1 MRSAAF
7 VLVTTL
13 VIGIGGAGGV
23 GCGTG
28 LIVDAS
34 HEKPDAQAAPPA
46 DAAGAVATFQIVGP
60 TLDINPSDDITYC
73 YYFHTPNTSDLA
85 IKKWASH
92 LTAGVHDMVVYL
104 TPGDLQAAGTVTTD
118 RCGFSANSVNP
129 VWTYSA
135 VNPDEELALPSD
147 DGNGT
152 PVGLPLRAGHS
163 GFIQMHF
170 ANSTAAV
177 LHAHVELFAYAYDSG
192 VQVTPAG
199 SFYTYSTKI
208 DLAPG
213 SATAPTSGMVNGS
226 CDVSPA
232 TKFFLISAYT
242 HKQAVHTFVVDGAA
256 PVFDTTIWDH
266 PVPATWNPPA
276 FYSFTSGKLTYQC
289 EYVNPN
295 NYRIQ
300 SGDNAATA
308 ETCMAVGFFFP
319 SPGGAGA
326 FCLNSAM
333 VN

>member
-7 VLVTTL
+7 VLATTL
-13 VIGIGGAGGV
+13 ASCGV
-23 GCGTG
+23 GCGIGT
-28 LIVDAS
+28 IVATAHDQ
-34 HEKPDAQAAPPA
+34 PDAQVTPPPP
-46 DAAGAVATFQIVGP
+46 DAEVPRPPTFQIVSP
-60 TLDINPSDDITYC
+60 PLDINAGDEITYC

-92 LTAGVHDMVVYL
+92 MTPGVHDMVMYL

-118 RCGFSANSVNP
+118 KCGFAANGVNP

-135 VNPDEELALPSD
+135 DSPDGEMAMPAD
-147 DGNGT
+147 DGAGM
-152 PVGLPLRAGHS
+152 PVGLPLRPGRA

-170 ANSTAAV
+170 VNSTAAV
-177 LHAHVELFAYAYDSG
+177 IQAHVELAAYAYDSG
-192 VQVTPAG
+192 VQVTEAG

-208 DLAPG
+208 NLEPG
-213 SATAPTSGMVNGS
+213 SAAAPTTGIVNGN
-226 CDVSPA
+226 CDVSA
-232 TKFFLISAYT
+232 DSKFYLMSAYT
-242 HKQAVHTFVVDGAA
+242 HKQAVHTFVMDGTTT
-256 PVFDTTIWDH
+256 VFDSTSWDH
-266 PVPATWNPPA
+266 PVPATWRAPL

-308 ETCMAVGFFFP
+308 EECMAVGYFFP

-326 FCLNSAM
+326 FCLDSAM